1 MKLRGMIWFCMM
13 VAVAQAARAIDNDND
28 GMSDV
33 WQSLYGIGAEQ
44 AADDPDGD
52 GDINLHE
59 AWAGTDPGDSNSN
72 SRLNNS
78 RNGDQVT
85 LTWSGV
91 TRMPYVVQTSTNLI
105 SWSTVG
111 GEVVSLGDTE
121 IASGSLSSTVKRYY
135 RLRIRSSLDSD
146 SDQLR
151 DWEEFILG
159 TSESSWDSDGDLMP
173 DGWEYTYMLDPFTD
187 DSGDDNDGDGVSN
200 FDEYI
205 NGTNPQD
212 WESF

>member
-1 MKLRGMIWFCMM
+1 
-13 VAVAQAARAIDNDND
+13 
-28 GMSDV
+28 
-33 WQSLYGIGAEQ
+33 
-44 AADDPDGD
+44 
-52 GDINLHE
+52 
-59 AWAGTDPGDSNSN
+59 
-72 SRLNNS
+72 
-78 RNGDQVT
+78 
-85 LTWSGV
+85 
-91 TRMPYVVQTSTNLI
+91 VQTSTNLI